1 MKYKVLI
8 TEEAEKDIVDI
19 WSYIMINDCIEN
31 ADYVVDSLE
40 GAIGSLWKIP
50 QKGHV
55 LPELERISVFNYLEI
70 HFKPYRII
78 YQIDG
83 SAVYIY
89 CVIDGRRD
97 IHKILERRLL
107 KF

>member
-1 MKYKVLI
+1 MKYRLLI

-19 WSYIMINDCIEN
+19 WSYIMLNDCIGN
-31 ADYVVDSLE
+31 ADYVLAGLE
-40 GAIGSLWKIP
+40 ETIGSLEKIP

-55 LPELERISVFNYLEI
+55 PPELERISVFNYLEI

-78 YQIDG
+78 YQIADK
-83 SAVYIY
+83 SVFVY

-97 IHKILERRLL
+97 IHRILERRLL

>member
-40 GAIGSLWKIP
+40 EAIGSLGKIP

-55 LPELERISVFNYLEI
+55 LPELERISVFSYLEI

-83 SAVYIY
+83 NSVYIY

>member
-1 MKYKVLI
+1 MKFRLLI

-31 ADYVVDSLE
+31 ADCVVDGLEDAIRSLE
-40 GAIGSLWKIP
+40 KIP
-50 QKGHV
+50 QKGH
-55 LPELERISVFNYLEI
+55 LPPELERISVFNYLEI

-78 YQIDG
+78 YQISDG
-83 SAVYIY
+83 SVSIY

-107 KF
+107 KS